1 MSTGMFGF
9 NDVQQTRLPTWQ
21 FQVHVSMLAYSINNQ

>member
-1 MSTGMFGF
+1 MYTGMFGF

-21 FQVHVSMLAYSINNQ
+21 FSSTR